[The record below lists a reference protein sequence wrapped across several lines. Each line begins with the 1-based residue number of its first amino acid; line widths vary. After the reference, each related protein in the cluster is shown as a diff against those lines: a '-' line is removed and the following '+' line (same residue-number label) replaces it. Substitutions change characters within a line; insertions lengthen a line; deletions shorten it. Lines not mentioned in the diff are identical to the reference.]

1 MGSLWSA
8 PLGWALSCVVLLIPG
23 YLLTKLIFPKKGLG
37 IISSFISSLVL
48 GTALTAL
55 SPTILGPYLKG
66 FPSLYSRFILPGI
79 WAVLVSFF
87 LRGVAKKKIDLEWK
101 GRWRGFRSRVLRAL
115 KVDSLTKLMFIAVP
129 LFTFLYIGLNIF
141 VINGVG
147 WTASSYYI
155 PVAKLIYSEDI
166 IPVYDPY
173 YNLGEPI
180 SKPPLPSVLYSTI
193 FFQLSDTT
201 YDSLDLFPILFGLG
215 CTLCVYALSRT
226 SLDRQTSVLSAIIFI
241 ATPIFMKCF
250 SFPSLHSDD
259 LFVLFFFS
267 TTVYTYHLAQ
277 EGKSNRMAVV
287 SGLSCCL
294 AILSRAYCLFILPFT
309 ILLIHSFRYEK
320 KGWQVI
326 PVGLIAISVVV
337 AGLLLRGGDLLMI
350 ALGALIIVTL
360 FVVGSAAK
368 VDVDNIWKRR
378 KLSLIVLV
386 LSSLGVFWY
395 IRNFML
401 FGDPL
406 YPYFGPLFHVGPLSD
421 NYIKNLFDVVSNIYW
436 SPIGESSHV
445 GNLLNTVTVPLLSFD
460 FGIFLFLFKILGL
473 LTLLWKRNPLSN
485 LLYSWMAVSYVTWL
499 FLFNYSSNYLIQILP
514 PLSIICAI
522 GMMYVYGRIERIV
535 KHPFEEGREPKI
547 FVLTT
552 VFSLFGYYILYYLDL
567 NGLLPGILSSLFHE
581 ALLLKLP
588 FLEGIVFS
596 SLPFLILPFALFS
609 SIIKARWGSSFNLR
623 VDEGKKSLALMV
635 LLVGLLLTFQFGIMS
650 EGVVSTF
657 KDGAI
662 SGIFSIEEAQ
672 ELEEFIKREVPQEAI
687 LVSLTPETMRLIADH
702 EVIYFST
709 PGGMYKMKDLLL
721 MNDENAIIESLR
733 EREITYFIV
742 PNPPNQTD
750 GTNAMDYKSLK
761 LQMIYDTYL
770 FLAKNFTVFNLLQQ
784 EGGPFSEVFSN
795 GPYDVYQLL

>member
-1 MGSLWSA
+1 MWFTA
-8 PLGWALSCVVLLIPG
+8 LGWVLSCVTLLIPS
-23 YLLTKLIFPKKGLG
+23 YLLTKLIFPKKGLS
-37 IISSFISSLVL
+37 IINSFLFSLVL

-55 SPTILGPYLKG
+55 PPAILGPYLKG
-66 FPSLYSRFILPGI
+66 FPSLYARFILPVI
-79 WAVLVSFF
+79 WGVILSFF
-87 LRGVAKKKIDLEWK
+87 LRGVVNKKIELAW
-101 GRWRGFRSRVLRAL
+101 GWGGFRSRVFRAL

-155 PVAKLIYSEDI
+155 PVARMIYSEDI

-193 FFQLSDTT
+193 FFQLSSTT
-201 YDSLDLFPILFGLG
+201 YSSLDLFPILFGLG
-215 CTLCVYALSRT
+215 CTLCVYALART
-226 SLDRQTSVLSAIIFI
+226 SLDRQTSALSAIIFI

-267 TTVYTYHLAQ
+267 TTVYTYHLAH
-277 EGKSNRMAVV
+277 ESKSNWMAVV
-287 SGLSCCL
+287 SGLSSCL

-320 KGWQVI
+320 KEWQAI
-326 PVGLIAISVVV
+326 PVGFIAISVVV
-337 AGLLLRGGDLLMI
+337 AGLLLRGGDLFMI
-350 ALGALIIVTL
+350 ALGALITVTL
-360 FVVGSAAK
+360 FVVGSAVK
-368 VDVDNIWKRR
+368 VDIDNRWWRR
-378 KLSLIVLV
+378 RLSLIVLV

-401 FGDPL
+401 FGDPV

-421 NYIKNLFDVVSNIYW
+421 NFIKNLFDVVSNIYW

-460 FGIFLFLFKILGL
+460 FGIFLFLFKILGFL
-473 LTLLWKRNPLSN
+473 VLLWKRNPLNN
-485 LLYSWMAVSYVTWL
+485 LLSPWMAVSYVTWL
-499 FLFNYSSNYLIQILP
+499 FLFDYSSNYLIQILP

-522 GMMYVYGRIERIV
+522 GMMYVYGRMERIV
-535 KHPFEEGREPKI
+535 GHPLGEEREPKV

-567 NGLLPGILSSLFHE
+567 NRLLPGVLSSLFPE
-581 ALLLKLP
+581 ALFFELP
-588 FLEGIVFS
+588 FLESVALS
-596 SLPFLILPFALFS
+596 LLPFLILPFALLF
-609 SIIKARWGSSFNLR
+609 SIIKAHWGRSFNLS
-623 VDEGKKSLALMV
+623 VDEGKKSLALTA
-635 LLVGLLLTFQFGIMS
+635 LLLGLLLTFQFSIMS

-672 ELEEFIKREVPQEAI
+672 ELEKFFECEVPLEAI
-687 LVSLTPETMRLIADH
+687 LVSLTPETMRILADH
-702 EVIYFST
+702 QVIYFST
-709 PGGMYKMKDLLL
+709 PGGMLKLEDLLS
-721 MNDENAIIESLR
+721 MDDTNAIIESLR
-733 EREITYFIV
+733 EREITYFMV
-742 PNPPNQTD
+742 PQRPNQTD
-750 GTNAMDYKSLK
+750 GANTMTYKSLK
-761 LQMIYDTYL
+761 HQMIYDAYL
-770 FLAKNFTVFNLLQQ
+770 YLAQRFRVFSLLQQ
-784 EGGPFSEVFSN
+784 ENGSFREVFSN
-795 GPYDVYQLL
+795 GLYAVYKLS